1 MYVELE
7 LPFKDFGFLFCL
19 EFNIKEILT
28 FISPFSVK
36 GHGCKSAVDFCTAL
50 SDVKCAKTSME

>member
-7 LPFKDFGFLFCL
+7 LPLKILDFFF
-19 EFNIKEILT
+19 FIKEILT